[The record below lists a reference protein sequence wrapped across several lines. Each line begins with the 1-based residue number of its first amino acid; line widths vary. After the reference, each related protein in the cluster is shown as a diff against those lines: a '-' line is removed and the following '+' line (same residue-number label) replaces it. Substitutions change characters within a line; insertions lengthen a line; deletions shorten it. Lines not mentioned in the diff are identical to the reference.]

1 MSKPTRREFLHR
13 TGLSAA
19 MLPFLGSLPSL
30 GFAAPENP
38 RKKRLVVVFSPNG
51 TIPDSFWP
59 DTPGELGELKPILKP
74 LEPFKDQM
82 LTLKGVNNKLQ
93 GDGDRHMRGI
103 GCLLT
108 GIELF
113 PGNIQGGSDTPA
125 GWASGHSIDIEI
137 ARHLQANEATRTRF
151 GSLVLG
157 VNVPNRADTWT
168 RMSYAG
174 PNSPIAPMDDPYEVL
189 KKFYGN
195 RQEQMALRSVL
206 DDVTADLNK
215 LGGIVSSKDKAML
228 DKHATFIRELER
240 QIASELDGADN
251 AAFRTA
257 DGEAIVTERA
267 AGHAM
272 PVLEPGIIEANENLP
287 KLSAMQIEL
296 LAHGFAADFMRTA
309 TLQIT
314 RSVGG
319 AKMKWLDI
327 DESHHT
333 LSHEPDNNKE
343 AYNNLIKINTWY
355 AEQVALLCK
364 KLAETPETN
373 GDGSLLDN
381 TIVVWT
387 NELGKGNSHTLDNIP
402 WVCIGG
408 GMDWKMG
415 RHLDY
420 WTKPDGAKHHIG
432 TPHNRLLMSIAHGFG
447 HHIDGFGNP
456 EWCAKGPLDQLV

>member
-1 MSKPTRREFLHR
+1 
-13 TGLSAA
+13 

-51 TIPDSFWP
+51 TIPPAFWQ
-59 DTPGELGELKPILKP
+59 DETGELGELKPILKP
-74 LEPFKDQM
+74 LEPFKHQM
-82 LTLKGVNNKLQ
+82 LTLRGVNNKLQ

-125 GWASGHSIDIEI
+125 GWASGLSIDIEI

-174 PNSPIAPMDDPYEVL
+174 PNSPIAPIDDPYEVL
-189 KKFYGN
+189 KKMYGD

-206 DDVTADLNK
+206 DDVTADLKK
-215 LGGIVSSKDKAML
+215 LSGMVSTKDKAML
-228 DKHATFIRELER
+228 DQHATFIREMER
-240 QIASELDGADN
+240 QLATELDGPDN

-257 DGEAIVTERA
+257 GGEAIVQNRA
-267 AGHAM
+267 PDHAM

-319 AKMKWLDI
+319 AKMKWLGV
-327 DESHHT
+327 DESHHS
-333 LSHEPDNNKE
+333 LSHEPDNNE
-343 AYNNLIKINTWY
+343 QAFNDLIKINTWY
-355 AEQVALLCK
+355 AEQVALLCQ
-364 KLAETPETN
+364 KLADTPEPN
-373 GDGSLLDN
+373 GVGSLLDN
-381 TIVVWT
+381 TLVLWT
-387 NELGKGNSHTLDNIP
+387 NELGKGNSHTLDDIP

-415 RHLDY
+415 RALDY
-420 WTKPDGAKHHIG
+420 AKADKNGKRQSRTG
-432 TPHNRLLMSIAHGFG
+432 TPHNRLLLSIAHGFG
-447 HHIDGFGNP
+447 HNIETFGNP
-456 EWCAKGPLDQLV
+456 EWCEQGPLDGLV